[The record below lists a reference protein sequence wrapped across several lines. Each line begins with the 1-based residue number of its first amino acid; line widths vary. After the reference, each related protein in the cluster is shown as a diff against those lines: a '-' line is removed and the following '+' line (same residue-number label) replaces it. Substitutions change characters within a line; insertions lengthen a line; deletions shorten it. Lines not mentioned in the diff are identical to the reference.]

1 MGFMAQ
7 AREVYRYR
15 EAVRNLVGR
24 DLRVRY
30 SRSAL
35 GIVWSFFNPLFM
47 TLVYSLV
54 FSVLVPSTMPKFPVF
69 ILAGLLPW
77 NFFSGALLGATV
89 AVTSNGQ
96 LINRVYFPR
105 EILPLAVVLANGVNY
120 IIALILLFGFAVL
133 YSVPLGISLLWLPLL
148 VIVQLMLV
156 VGLGLLLASVNVYY
170 RDTQQIVDVVILA
183 WFFLTPI
190 IYSLDL
196 LADPALRTL
205 VQVLN
210 PMASLVVAYRQVLY
224 VGGSPN
230 LGVLGTTLAQAAL
243 VLLIGALVF
252 RRLGPGFAEEV

>member
-1 MGFMAQ
+1 MSFLAQ
-7 AREVYRYR
+7 AREVLQYR
-15 EAVRNLVGR
+15 EAVRNLVIR

-54 FSVLVPSTMPKFPVF
+54 FTVLVRSTVPKFPVY

-77 NFFSGALLGATV
+77 NFFAGSLLGATV
-89 AVTSNGQ
+89 AVTSNGH

-105 EILPLAVVLANGVNY
+105 EILPVAVILANGVNFL
-120 IIALILLFGFAVL
+120 IALSLLFGFALV
-133 YSVPLGISLLWLPLL
+133 YAVPLGLTLLWLPLL
-148 VIVQLMLV
+148 AAVQLVLV
-156 VGLGLLLASVNVYY
+156 LGLGLLLASVNVYY
-170 RDTQQIVDVVILA
+170 RDTQQIVDVVVLA

-196 LADPALRTL
+196 ITNPALRVL
-205 VQVLN
+205 MQALN
-210 PMASLVVAYRQVLY
+210 PMAALVVAYRQVLY
-224 VGGSPN
+224 AGGSPD
-230 LGVLGTTLAQAAL
+230 LAMLSVTAAQA
-243 VLLIGALVF
+243 VLLLLLGALIF